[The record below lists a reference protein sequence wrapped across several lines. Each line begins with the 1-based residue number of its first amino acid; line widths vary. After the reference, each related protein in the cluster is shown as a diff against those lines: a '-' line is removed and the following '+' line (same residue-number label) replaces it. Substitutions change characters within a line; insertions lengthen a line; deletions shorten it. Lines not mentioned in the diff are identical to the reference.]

1 MLNSKLLTLLTLFSS
16 NILADFGGDV
26 AVGRN
31 HWVGNCNAL
40 CSGSEEYFVNTDRDA
55 DVNSVKGPYYVWEF
69 DDTGK
74 RINCDCD
81 GFYSEKNEIQLFNSF
96 NKSPGFKQLDVGLA
110 LESLINPV
118 HLFYEIDT
126 SGDGRINYTE
136 ALVYFSKDDPQ
147 FDEQHFK
154 AYFSWISNQDRIQE
168 FDEAVVYAAI
178 QSAQMVMHYSRA
190 NGLSINGAVRN
201 GLEMGGRI
209 LALFDLGSESFRNEM
224 YLSITSD
231 IDEGLVGIDGVDD
244 KRVLDT
250 FGMLIEEN
258 MVVLLQD

>member
-1 MLNSKLLTLLTLFSS
+1 MLNSKLLTLLTLISS

-55 DVNSVKGPYYVWEF
+55 EVNSVKGPYHVREF

-81 GFYSEKNEIQLFNSF
+81 GFYSEKNQIPIFNSF

-118 HLFYEIDT
+118 HSFGGSLEST
-126 SGDGRINYTE
+126 S
-136 ALVYFSKDDPQ
+136 F
-147 FDEQHFK
+147 
-154 AYFSWISNQDRIQE
+154 
-168 FDEAVVYAAI
+168 
-178 QSAQMVMHYSRA
+178 
-190 NGLSINGAVRN
+190 
-201 GLEMGGRI
+201 
-209 LALFDLGSESFRNEM
+209 
-224 YLSITSD
+224 
-231 IDEGLVGIDGVDD
+231 
-244 KRVLDT
+244 
-250 FGMLIEEN
+250 
-258 MVVLLQD
+258 